1 MSTRW
6 RRRSRSTINAEINIT
21 PFTDVVLVLLIIF
34 MITTPMFLQP
44 GIKVNLPTTQSQE
57 EMEETSIEAVIT
69 KSGAIVLNGTQIQAS
84 NLELAVKS
92 AIAQNP
98 NKPIVIRGDKDV
110 KYDSIIRFMDLARQA
125 GASRFA
131 LATDIQTAP
140 AKTAS
145 KK

>member
-6 RRRSRSTINAEINIT
+6 RKRQRSAINAEINIT

-131 LATDIQTAP
+131 LATDLQTS